1 MHQKKENP
9 SKVHQKCIKK
19 GKSIKSASKVH
30 QKCLKKE
37 NASKVHQKC
46 IKSASKKE
54 NASFTNISRIL
65 LTLVNFTNISK
76 ILRKI
81 RLVKPVILRKNLA
94 K

>member
-1 MHQKKENP
+1 M
-9 SKVHQKCIKK
+9 HQKCIKK
-19 GKSIKSASKVH
+19 CIKSASKMH
-30 QKCLKKE
+30 KKR
-37 NASKVHQKC
+37 KMHQKC

-54 NASFTNISRIL
+54 NASFTNISKIL
-65 LTLVNFTNISK
+65 LTLVNFANISK

>member
-1 MHQKKENP
+1 MHQKVHQKCIKNA

-19 GKSIKSASKVH
+19 GT
-30 QKCLKKE
+30 
-37 NASKVHQKC
+37 C

-54 NASFTNISRIL
+54 NASFTNISKIL

-81 RLVKPVILRKNLA
+81 RLVKPVFLRKNLA

>member
-1 MHQKKENP
+1 MHQKCIKKCIKSA

-19 GKSIKSASKVH
+19 G
-30 QKCLKKE
+30 
-37 NASKVHQKC
+37 KC

-54 NASFTNISRIL
+54 NASFTNISKIL

>member
-1 MHQKKENP
+1 M
-9 SKVHQKCIKK
+9 HQKCIKK
-19 GKSIKSASKVH
+19 CIKSASKMH
-30 QKCLKKE
+30 KE
-37 NASKVHQKC
+37 RKMHQKC

-54 NASFTNISRIL
+54 NASFTNISKIL

>member
-1 MHQKKENP
+1 M
-9 SKVHQKCIKK
+9 
-19 GKSIKSASKVH
+19 
-30 QKCLKKE
+30 
-37 NASKVHQKC
+37 HQKC

-54 NASFTNISRIL
+54 NASFTNISKIL